1 VAFCCFW
8 DLQREKKVDGG
19 GLAGN
24 TKACTFLLNGR
35 AYFTI
40 HCSWNELSYEIL
52 AMGFASFGSFGPRV

>member
-40 HCSWNELSYEIL
+40 HCS
-52 AMGFASFGSFGPRV
+52 